1 MLLKYYRITAIGE
14 DVIRELEAR
23 NRETHWDIVANDLSG
38 AWRKFVCQR
47 FGSLAPNPSDYDIR
61 FLHTKSV

>member
-1 MLLKYYRITAIGE
+1 MLLKYYRITALEEGLIKT
-14 DVIRELEAR
+14 LEAQG
-23 NRETHWDIVANDLSG
+23 RETHWDIVANDLPG

-61 FLHTKSV
+61 FSHTKSA